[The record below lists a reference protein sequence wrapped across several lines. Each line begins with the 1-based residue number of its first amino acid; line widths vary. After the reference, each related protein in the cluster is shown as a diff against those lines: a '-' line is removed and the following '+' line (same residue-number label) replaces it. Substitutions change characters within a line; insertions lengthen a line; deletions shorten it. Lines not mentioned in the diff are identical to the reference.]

1 MNKIF
6 NKAYL
11 YFWVSI
17 PLLITYGVLNQEGTF
32 IVDFYDVYFVI
43 ANPYLVLVTSI
54 AFAIMGFWYWLMRRM
69 KRELILW
76 MTIIHVVVTIDGILL
91 AFLIEQFFRKPH
103 LEMEY
108 TNVIALIFNIILVL
122 VFLVQIVF
130 PLNIIVTLLKR
141 PNNVVKG
148 P

>member
-11 YFWVSI
+11 YFWISI
-17 PLLITYGVLNQEGTF
+17 PLLIAYGILNQEGTF
-32 IVDFYDVYFVI
+32 IVDFYNVYFVI
-43 ANPYLVLVTSI
+43 ANPYLVFVISI
-54 AFAIMGFWYWLMRRM
+54 AFAIMGFWYWLMHRM
-69 KRELILW
+69 NRELIRW
-76 MTIIHVVVTIDGILL
+76 MTIIHVVVTIDGILI

-108 TNVIALIFNIILVL
+108 TNVIALIFTIILVL

-130 PLNIIVTLLKR
+130 PLNLIITLLKKQ
-141 PNNVVKG
+141 NN
-148 P
+148 